1 MTSAPI
7 PISSHPSF
15 VHAADPTAGGM
26 WHVTLTLAGA
36 AVEPANIKGAL
47 ERLSID
53 HPFLL
58 SGRFSSER
66 AEVRYW
72 EEAPSAMA
80 VSAMALALWSEHRD
94 SAQLPEWDVV
104 GVEIVD
110 QDTFHRR
117 GRYVHEQPGLVGT
130 GRVIPF

>member
-1 MTSAPI
+1 MSTVVPLNSQRPRTSVGQPLE
-7 PISSHPSF
+7 
-15 VHAADPTAGGM
+15 HAM
-26 WHVTLTLAGA
+26 WHVTLTLAG
-36 AVEPANIKGAL
+36 EPVDSADIKNAL
-47 ERLSID
+47 ERLSGE

-58 SGRFSSER
+58 SGRFSQER

-72 EEAPSAMA
+72 EEAPSVAEA
-80 VSAMALALWSEHRD
+80 SAMALSLWSEHQS
-94 SAQLPEWDVV
+94 SAHLPQWKVV

-130 GRVIPF
+130 GRVLPF

>member
-7 PISSHPSF
+7 PISSHRSYLHADDPSS
-15 VHAADPTAGGM
+15 GGM
-26 WHVTLTLAGA
+26 WHVTLTLAG
-36 AVEPANIKGAL
+36 VTVDPADIRGAL
-47 ERLSID
+47 ERLSMD

-58 SGRFSSER
+58 SGRFSSDR

-72 EEAPSAMA
+72 EEAPSAAA
-80 VSAMALALWSEHRD
+80 VSAMALALWEEHQG
-94 SAQLPEWDVV
+94 SAGLPAWEVV

-117 GRYVHEQPGLVGT
+117 GRYIHEQPGLVGT